1 MADSAAEELDA
12 AVETI
17 LGRHRTLIA
26 AGLHRAVKDAARQLE
41 RASPS
46 GAAPSE
52 TTMSQPAAGVHEPAA
67 GVHRTPLLA
76 ELVGQIE
83 YHLGWRHP
91 DLSPAH
97 SHPGKLL
104 RPTLVLLAAELAAG
118 RAGIRDPMGACG
130 DYPPIADQALPA
142 AVCVELVHN
151 FSLIHDDIEDSDEER
166 RHRPTLWK
174 LWGVPQAI
182 NTGDALFSLARL
194 SLWQMAE
201 QGIAPPVVVQVA
213 ALIDRTCLDLC
224 AGQFL
229 DMRFEGRRDVSV
241 AMYLDMIERKTAA
254 LMACAT
260 EAGARIAAPG
270 DEALAAE
277 LGRFGRAL
285 GVAFQL
291 RDDLLGIWSAGEL
304 GKTPAGDLRRKK
316 MTLPVL
322 HALESAAARE
332 RRALEAIYEAPGPAS
347 EAQIAVALE
356 VLEHAGARERVR
368 TALRD
373 AAAAAREALDGAAGD
388 ATGAR
393 EARDQLA
400 TLLAFVAA
408 AAD

>member
-1 MADSAAEELDA
+1 MADPTADELDA
-12 AVETI
+12 EVETI
-17 LGRHRTLIA
+17 LGRHRALIA
-26 AGLHRAVKDAARQLE
+26 AGLRRAVEDAWQTLRT
-41 RASPS
+41 AS
-46 GAAPSE
+46 GDEALLTE
-52 TTMSQPAAGVHEPAA
+52 FAG
-67 GVHRTPLLA
+67 L
-76 ELVGQIE
+76 IE
-83 YHLGWRHP
+83 YHLGWRQP

-104 RPTLVLLAAELAAG
+104 RPMLVLLAAELAAG
-118 RAGIRDPMGACG
+118 QASADGAGRAQAVER
-130 DYPPIADQALPA
+130 ALPA
-142 AVCVELVHN
+142 AVCVELIHN

-182 NTGDALFSLARL
+182 NAGDALFSLSRM
-194 SLWQMAE
+194 SLWRLVE
-201 QGIAPPVVVQVA
+201 QGVAAPVVVRIA

-260 EAGARIAAPG
+260 EAGARIAAPD
-270 DEALAAE
+270 DERLAME

-291 RDDLLGIWSAGEL
+291 RDDLLGIWSAGKL
-304 GKTPAGDLRRKK
+304 GKTPGGDLRRKK

-322 HALESAAARE
+322 HALESADARD
-332 RRALEAIYEAPGPAS
+332 RRALEAIYVAPGPAS
-347 EAQIAVALE
+347 EAQIAVALD
-356 VLEHAGARERVR
+356 VLEHAGARDRVR
-368 TALRD
+368 VALRE
-373 AAAAAREALDGAAGD
+373 AAATAREALDAAAGD
-388 ATGAR
+388 VPSAR

-400 TLLAFVAA
+400 TLLAFVVA